1 MKRRIVV
8 LGSAALA
15 AIGLFVSAGGA
26 YANTVFDTGMVTV
39 MAETRAV
46 KLGVAGV
53 TVLSVNKVSDPG
65 VEVRVTADESMMPVA
80 TSVHAAGENGC
91 SAADDIAHGTLNRTL
106 MVQGGTWATIYIKV
120 QYTSTTPLGIST
132 QRVIEPLGADGMTVS
147 GPALIVGVPVDI
159 CVA

>member
-8 LGSAALA
+8 LGSATLA

-46 KLGVAGV
+46 QVGVAGV
-53 TVLSVNKVSDPG
+53 TVLSVNKVSNPG
-65 VEVRVTADESMMPVA
+65 VEVRVTADEGMMPVA
-80 TSVHAAGENGC
+80 SSIHAAGENGC
-91 SAADDIAHGTLNRTL
+91 SAADDPIHGTLNRTL
-106 MVQGGTWATIYIKV
+106 MVQGGAWATIYVKV
-120 QYTSTTPLGIST
+120 QYTSTTPLGVST
-132 QRVIEPLGADGMTVS
+132 QQVIEPVGPDGMIVS
-147 GPALIVGVPVDI
+147 APALIVGVPVDI